1 MVGKKA
7 VMSKKL
13 LFIVNV
19 DSFFLSHRLPL
30 ALAAQKEGFDVH
42 IATTIT
48 DKKSV
53 LEHYGINV
61 HSLRLVRGGVG
72 PINAL
77 LTIVDIWY
85 IIKRIRPDIVHLV
98 TIKPV
103 LLGGLVARWLRVPAL
118 ISAISGL
125 GSVFIADG
133 RLAKVQRW
141 FVVKI
146 YSLAFAHRNQ
156 VVIFQNSD
164 DCNTLMSLTGLVP
177 TKVEIVRGSGV
188 DLSNFNV
195 EPLPQGLPVVLF
207 PARLIRDKG
216 IDDFIGAVERLRSQG
231 IVARFA
237 VAGNLDVGNP
247 TSISHQQLNKWV
259 ATGLIENWGFSKEM
273 PKVLAKASIIV
284 LPSFRE
290 GLPKVL
296 QEAAAC
302 GRAVVT
308 SDVPGCRDAIEDGV
322 TGFLVPVRN
331 PDKLAV
337 AIKWLLLDL
346 EKCRSMGIAG
356 RRLAEREF
364 DVRAI
369 VVRHLSIYQKI
380 IS

>member
-1 MVGKKA
+1 
-7 VMSKKL
+7 MSKKL